1 MKKTI
6 LAMLFLCIGITG
18 YAEVEISIP
27 AIIALESNG
36 DPHAFNKTS
45 GAIGLMQ
52 ITPVC
57 LDDWNTTKGKFS
69 FEEQFGK
76 PGTYFYETRYL
87 NIADLYNPN
96 INLIIGQWYINTR
109 IPQMLKAYGMPDS
122 VNNRLI
128 AYNWGAK
135 NLKHYLKGERKL
147 PKETKQ
153 YLIKYKKLKEA
164 QCQN

>member
-6 LAMLFLCIGITG
+6 LAMLFLFTGLTG
-18 YAEVEISIP
+18 YAQVEISIP
-27 AIIALESNG
+27 AIIALESSGN
-36 DPHAFNKTS
+36 PHAYNKTS

-57 LDDWNTTKGKFS
+57 LEDWNTTKGKFS

-109 IPQMLKAYGMPDS
+109 IKQDF
-122 VNNRLI
+122 
-128 AYNWGAK
+128 
-135 NLKHYLKGERKL
+135 LKGKGTIDDILICYHDGYGNWKKWKAGKRKL
-147 PKETKQ
+147 GPAMK
-153 YLIKYKKLKEA
+153 KYIQDYKRLTKEA